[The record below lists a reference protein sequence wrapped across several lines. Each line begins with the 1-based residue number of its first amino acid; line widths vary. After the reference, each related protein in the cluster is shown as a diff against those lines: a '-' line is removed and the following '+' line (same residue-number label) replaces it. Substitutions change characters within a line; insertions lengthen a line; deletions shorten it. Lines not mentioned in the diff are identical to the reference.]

1 MSVLKRLKLLA
12 RADHRPIQMYFALL
26 WLVYGVT
33 SLILNKHLG
42 YTSIISP
49 QSGAVGLV
57 LASFIGFYGAIF
69 NSIKPSW
76 IFAIFTLYK
85 NAQGCIFTL
94 TENGPN
100 NLLWVND
107 VTQLLASVVLTYK
120 IVFLV
125 FFANSKNDQ
134 QQY

>member
-1 MSVLKRLKLLA
+1 MGIFKKIKLLA
-12 RADHRPIQMYFALL
+12 RADHRPIQMYFAVL
-26 WLVYGVT
+26 WFLYGIV

-42 YTSIISP
+42 YISIIS
-49 QSGAVGLV
+49 SKIGAVGLI

-69 NSIKPSW
+69 NSVKPSW
-76 IFAIFTLYK
+76 IFATFTLYK
-85 NAQGCIFTL
+85 NVEGCIFTFG
-94 TENGPN
+94 TNGWD

-107 VTQLLASVVLTYK
+107 VAQLLASIVLTYK
-120 IVFLV
+120 IIFLV